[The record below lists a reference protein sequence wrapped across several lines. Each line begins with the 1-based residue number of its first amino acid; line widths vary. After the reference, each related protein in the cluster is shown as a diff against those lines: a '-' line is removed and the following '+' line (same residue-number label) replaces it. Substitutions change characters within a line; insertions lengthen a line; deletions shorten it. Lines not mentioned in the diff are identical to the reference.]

1 MLRSLRVASTRAM
14 PTEEDRMNDLAGRNR
29 TVAESNAAGDNRRQR
44 SDSAVP
50 NLARIPLSDLR
61 DQSPPN
67 LTALYAE
74 VQDGQALIP
83 GLKMGL
89 GALTV
94 QRWDPAYAAA
104 GWTLYGADL
113 TLDQGH
119 PFGSMFYRND
129 TDGRVL
135 RIGVKWHPPAQ
146 QLEFPALHPSKPELT
161 SDCSDE
167 EVAAVTLDA
176 RSRIGVL
183 VAVNAQIGSFVA
195 TEESENAIL
204 DASGLG
210 LERLSEDDPRVAGR
224 G

>member
-1 MLRSLRVASTRAM
+1 MSGGPDETALTAKQRQQ
-14 PTEEDRMNDLAGRNR
+14 LAAIRGM
-29 TVAESNAAGDNRRQR
+29 
-44 SDSAVP
+44 
-50 NLARIPLSDLR
+50 ARIPLSDLR

-67 LTALYAE
+67 LQALYAE
-74 VQDGQALIP
+74 LQDGQALIP

-94 QRWDPAYAAA
+94 QRWDSAYAAV
-104 GWTLYGADL
+104 GWTLYGAEL
-113 TLDQGH
+113 TLDMGH

-129 TDGRVL
+129 ADGRVL
-135 RIGVKWHPPAQ
+135 RVGVKWHPPVQ

-161 SDCSDE
+161 SDCTAE
-167 EVAAVTLDA
+167 EVAAVVLDA
-176 RSRIGVL
+176 RSRIGTL

-210 LERLSEDDPRVAGR
+210 LERLSEDDPRLAGR
-224 G
+224 DSTRPSTPGGGGADE

>member
-1 MLRSLRVASTRAM
+1 MSTNREEAEHRA
-14 PTEEDRMNDLAGRNR
+14 
-29 TVAESNAAGDNRRQR
+29 RQQF
-44 SDSAVP
+44 AIQGM
-50 NLARIPLSDLR
+50 ARIPLSDLR

-67 LTALYAE
+67 LTALYAD
-74 VQDGQALIP
+74 VQEGQALIP

-94 QRWDPAYAAA
+94 QRWEASYAAA
-104 GWTLYGADL
+104 GWALYGADL
-113 TLDQGH
+113 TLDMGH

-129 TDGRVL
+129 ADGRVL
-135 RIGVKWHPPAQ
+135 RIGVKWHPPVQ

-161 SDCSDE
+161 SDCTDD

-176 RSRIGVL
+176 RSRIGTL
-183 VAVNAQIGSFVA
+183 VAINAQIGSFVA

-210 LERLSEDDPRVAGR
+210 LERLSEDDPRLAR
-224 G
+224 DA